1 MVWDDGISDGAISA
15 QHVEVIQISDLFET
29 VLNDLALDWIAYSEV
44 TMNRLEEMLKK
55 LGAIVQVRDCPETPF
70 ILFEVLVSALKV
82 HGYSFGDMTILEDK
96 LS

>member
-1 MVWDDGISDGAISA
+1 
-15 QHVEVIQISDLFET
+15 
-29 VLNDLALDWIAYSEV
+29 
-44 TMNRLEEMLKK
+44 MNRLEEMLKK